1 MGKTYRS
8 NKKRFDDDYDDRGSS
23 KRQQIKRAKELRSIR
38 NTSHDYKE
46 GFGYEQWENVAS
58 STRAAFAPDW
68 DD

>member
-38 NTSHDYKE
+38 NTNHDYKE
-46 GFGYEQWENVAS
+46 GFGYEQIGH
-58 STRAAFAPDW
+58 AAHPTDW